1 MFTSLTSLSASASTR
16 CTKVGP
22 SIQMLHG
29 KSLAW
34 NSRVARSAVLQSVT
48 TCFHWLGLETSTIIA
63 DVPQYY
69 ATICVEV
76 KSIFVKSSCSLIV
89 STRSIAMTAA
99 QSSSRGILCPCVGST
114 FPFSRRNPTSCLS
127 VSEKTL
133 THASADIASLHV
145 CEENIVLR
153 CRWIGNGEHPKHP
166 RNPDEFKLLK
176 WVDSP
181 LPWFNVLWLL
191 DTRNTQFYVPIKT
204 KTFLNGQSVLSDM

>member
-16 CTKVGP
+16 CKKVGP
-22 SIQMLHG
+22 SIHMLHG

-34 NSRVARSAVLQSVT
+34 NSRVARSAVLQSVN
-48 TCFHWLGLETSTIIA
+48 TCFHCLGLETSTIIA

-69 ATICVEV
+69 ATICEV
-76 KSIFVKSSCSLIV
+76 KSIFAKSSCSLIV

-99 QSSSRGILCPCVGST
+99 QSSSRCLLCPCVGST

-145 CEENIVLR
+145 SEKILSSDVDELAMENIQNILGILMTSS
-153 CRWIGNGEHPKHP
+153 CWSELTLHYHG
-166 RNPDEFKLLK
+166 LM
-176 WVDSP
+176 
-181 LPWFNVLWLL
+181 
-191 DTRNTQFYVPIKT
+191 FY
-204 KTFLNGQSVLSDM
+204 GH